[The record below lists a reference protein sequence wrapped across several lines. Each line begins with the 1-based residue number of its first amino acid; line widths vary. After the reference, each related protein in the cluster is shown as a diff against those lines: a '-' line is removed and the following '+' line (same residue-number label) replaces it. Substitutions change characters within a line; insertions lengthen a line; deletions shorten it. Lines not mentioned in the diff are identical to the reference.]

1 MTRTQLIFQ
10 RVFFFLPFSWKVIFS
25 TFFCF
30 ACTQYYYSTLTRTTT
45 TDLSTFWSR
54 FCVHVSRC
62 RWCNGDVSWLLLYHD
77 SDSALQFD
85 DDQVHLNCVA
95 IVVGS
100 NIGQFG
106 FPAVPR
112 RRLQARRSR
121 PILPMRSPQSGRIHR
136 LPRHPRPSR

>member
-1 MTRTQLIFQ
+1 MYT
-10 RVFFFLPFSWKVIFS
+10 FLVVVD
-25 TFFCF
+25 
-30 ACTQYYYSTLTRTTT
+30 AM
-45 TDLSTFWSR
+45 
-54 FCVHVSRC
+54 
-62 RWCNGDVSWLLLYHD
+62 GDVSWLLLYHD